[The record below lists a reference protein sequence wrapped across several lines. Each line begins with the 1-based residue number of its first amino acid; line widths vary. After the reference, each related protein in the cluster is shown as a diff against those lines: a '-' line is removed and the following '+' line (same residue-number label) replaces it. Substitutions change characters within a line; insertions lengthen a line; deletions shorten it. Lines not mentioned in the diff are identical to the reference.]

1 MAKIH
6 LPQELKKFGDIFDT
20 LSRSHGTYYIF
31 QDFLDF
37 SINAWS
43 LNHQADMDTIRKKY
57 ARRELDL
64 FNEHISGSSIQKRS
78 RAHQMA
84 NKTMKKQL
92 HMCALAAVRHD
103 PEMKAYYERKAG
115 EGKNKMLVLNNVRNK
130 LVLRV
135 CAVVKRQTPYQKSV
149 A

>member
-57 ARRELDL
+57 DRRELDL
-64 FNEHISGSSIQKRS
+64 FNELIFEAIRILDSSLPR
-78 RAHQMA
+78 
-84 NKTMKKQL
+84 
-92 HMCALAAVRHD
+92 
-103 PEMKAYYERKAG
+103 
-115 EGKNKMLVLNNVRNK
+115 
-130 LVLRV
+130 
-135 CAVVKRQTPYQKSV
+135 
-149 A
+149 